1 MAATAVASLASST
14 WSLRVGL
21 ASTLARKAV
30 SCAFDKVFFY
40 NFLFKSRADFL
51 DLLGGGFCWRFDFVV
66 ARGPGFAEVS
76 VVGWAI
82 S

>member
-1 MAATAVASLASST
+1 
-14 WSLRVGL
+14 VGL

-40 NFLFKSRADFL
+40 NFLSKSRVDFL
-51 DLLGGGFCWRFDFVV
+51 DLLAAGFCWRFDFVV

-76 VVGWAI
+76 VVG
-82 S
+82 